1 MGELVSTPLP
11 TRFGDFLI
19 KTFSSGNED
28 IPHVALV
35 HPEVDFSKPVLVRI
49 HSECLTGDVFG
60 SRKCDCGDQLHLA
73 LNQCGA
79 EKGVLIYLRQ
89 EGRGIGL
96 TNKLKAYQLQEQGMD
111 TIEANVALG
120 FDADLR
126 TFESAVAILQSLGV
140 DKIKLLTNNP
150 IKLEALKE
158 AGFLTVERVPLIGEE
173 FDSNRNYLNTKRE
186 KMGHQI

>member
-1 MGELVSTPLP
+1 MELVSTYLP
-11 TRFGDFLI
+11 TNHGDFVIKAFDSGIHEMPNLVLI
-19 KTFSSGNED
+19 HKNCNIE
-28 IPHVALV
+28 
-35 HPEVDFSKPVLVRI
+35 KPVLVRI

-73 LNQCGA
+73 LNHCGA
-79 EKGVLIYLRQ
+79 EKGILIYLRQ

-126 TFESAVAILQSLGV
+126 SFEPAVSILQSLGV
-140 DKIKLLTNNP
+140 KNIKLLTNNP

-158 AGFLTVERVPLIGEE
+158 AGFLNVERVPLIGEE

>member
-1 MGELVSTPLP
+1 M
-11 TRFGDFLI
+11 
-19 KTFSSGNED
+19 
-28 IPHVALV
+28 
-35 HPEVDFSKPVLVRI
+35 
-49 HSECLTGDVFG
+49 
-60 SRKCDCGDQLHLA
+60 
-73 LNQCGA
+73 
-79 EKGVLIYLRQ
+79 LIYLRQ

-96 TNKLKAYQLQEQGMD
+96 TNKLKADQLQEQGMD

-126 TFESAVAILQSLGV
+126 TFEPAVAILQSLGV

-158 AGFLTVERVPLIGEE
+158 AGFLTVERVPLLGEE

>member
-35 HPEVDFSKPVLVRI
+35 HPEVDYTKPVLVRI

-73 LNQCGA
+73 LNHCGT
-79 EKGVLIYLRQ
+79 EKGILIYLRQ

-126 TFESAVAILQSLGV
+126 SFEPAVSILQSLGV
-140 DKIKLLTNNP
+140 KNIKLLTNNP

-158 AGFLTVERVPLIGEE
+158 AGFLNVERVPLIGEE

>member
-35 HPEVDFSKPVLVRI
+35 HPEVDYTKPVLVRI

-73 LNQCGA
+73 LKHCGT

-126 TFESAVAILQSLGV
+126 SFEPAVSILQSLGV
-140 DKIKLLTNNP
+140 KNIKLLTNNP

-158 AGFLTVERVPLIGEE
+158 AGFLNVERVPLIGEE